1 MQDNYEKL
9 ILTITRFSDE
19 DVITTSDRNN
29 AYRELSELDDSGGR
43 TPPGTTNSFPSSFF

>member
-1 MQDNYEKL
+1 MKQKYEKS

-29 AYRELSELDDSGGR
+29 AYKSLSELNAQEER
-43 TPPGTTNSFPSSFF
+43 AVPQTR